1 MKTKIIL
8 FALLLTVMSANAQKR
23 HKSRSKGPE
32 FKNAVRVDVLPSLV
46 SQYQL
51 TYERALNNRF
61 SAGLSAGYI
70 SRSSSIEIDGVTISK
85 STTTGIVLIPEA
97 KFYFKETF
105 DGWYT
110 GAYFRYKNL
119 NSKYPALDEKVPDWS
134 YKVNRSTISGGVVI
148 GYHYAIFDR
157 ISMDY
162 FIGPH
167 FKSVSTKK
175 TFDKAGVTDEDVPVY
190 DVSFFDNLFAEKSG
204 VGVRVGFNIGFVF

>member
-8 FALLLTVMSANAQKR
+8 FVLLLVTSANAQKR
-23 HKSRSKGPE
+23 HNSRSKGPE
-32 FKNAVRVDVLPSLV
+32 FKNAIRVDVLPALI

-51 TYERALNNRF
+51 TYERALNDRF

-70 SRSSSIEIDGVTISK
+70 NRSNYIEFDGVTISK
-85 STTTGIVLIPEA
+85 STTTGFVLIPEA

-119 NSKYPALDEKVPDWS
+119 TSKYPALDGKLPDWS
-134 YKVNRSTISGGVVI
+134 YKVNRSTISGGLVI

-167 FKSVSTKK
+167 FKSVSSKK
-175 TFDKAGVTDEDVPVY
+175 TFDHPGVTDEDVPVY

-204 VGVRVGFNIGFVF
+204 VGIRMGLNIGVIF